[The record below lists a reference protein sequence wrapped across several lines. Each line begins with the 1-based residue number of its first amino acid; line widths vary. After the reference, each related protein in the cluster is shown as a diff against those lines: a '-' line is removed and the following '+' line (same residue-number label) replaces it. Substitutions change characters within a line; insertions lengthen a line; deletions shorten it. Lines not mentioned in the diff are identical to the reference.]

1 MPKAARGRRPAPNP
15 KKRAQRFA
23 PRPATAATGASA
35 LADEQEVAEGVEP
48 IRTQRP
54 VASTS
59 SATVRRSSAAIPV
72 RRRLAET
79 ITDYSYVKRD
89 LQMIAGLATTLVVV
103 LVVLSLVIR

>member
-35 LADEQEVAEGVEP
+35 VADAPELTEVAEPARVS
-48 IRTQRP
+48 RP
-54 VASTS
+54 VAAAS
-59 SATVRRSSAAIPV
+59 SATVRRSAASAPV

-79 ITDYSYVKRD
+79 VTDYSYVRRD
-89 LQMIAGLATTLVVV
+89 LRTIAVIATILVVV
-103 LVVLSLVIR
+103 LVALSFVIR